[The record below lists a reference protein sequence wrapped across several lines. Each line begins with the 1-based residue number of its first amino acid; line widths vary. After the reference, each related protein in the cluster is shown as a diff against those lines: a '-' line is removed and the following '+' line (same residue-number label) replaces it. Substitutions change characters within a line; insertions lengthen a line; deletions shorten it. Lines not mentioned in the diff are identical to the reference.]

1 MNTLKRNIPN
11 FITLSNLFCGILSII
26 YSFNNQLS
34 IAAIFIFIGIFLD
47 FFDGFFARILKV
59 ENEFGLQLDSMAD
72 LVTSGLAPSIILFHL
87 ICDQSSTAEYLI
99 FSVYTPFPPIALI
112 ALIIPVFAAIRLAI
126 FNIDTNQ
133 KDSFIGLPTP
143 MVAIFIAAIP
153 FIEIA
158 DKKTFYDNSIVLC
171 LISLILSFLM
181 VSKIKLF
188 SLKIKSQEKT
198 LNKLNIIRIILFSSA
213 LILLWLF
220 NFAAIPFIVALYIIL
235 SIINNL
241 QYEIQSRN

>member
-26 YSFNNQLS
+26 YSFNNQLT

-47 FFDGFFARILKV
+47 FFDGFFARVLKV

-87 ICDQSSTAEYLI
+87 ICDQSSKTEYLI
-99 FSVYTPFPPIALI
+99 LSIVTPFPPIALI
-112 ALIIPVFAAIRLAI
+112 ALSVTVFAAIRLAI

-133 KDSFIGLPTP
+133 KNSFIGLPTP
-143 MVAIFIAAIP
+143 MVAIFISAIP
-153 FIEIA
+153 FIKIVNNN
-158 DKKTFYDNSIVLC
+158 TFYNNSIALC
-171 LISLILSFLM
+171 LISVILSFLM

-188 SLKIKSQEKT
+188 SLKITRQEKI
-198 LNKLNIIRIILFSSA
+198 LNKLNTIRIILISSS

-241 QYEIQSRN
+241 